1 MSLAR
6 VKLDE
11 STKLEFGVKITGANS
26 RPSAKLVIDGPEFSI
41 SYPCTPV
48 NEGVEVVIGKLKNL
62 LPAGEYPV
70 RMEIVIE
77 DKVYTPFRDT
87 IVLEPNVEVVT
98 QPKSRPAQADRVK
111 VENVVVKANRVV
123 PESYDPRHVKIA
135 KLIASTLKQPVRE
148 SASPSQIINEALV
161 DTQSISRTTHKLL
174 VDMLDAAD
182 QACIEYNKSLLP
194 PVI

>member
-11 STKLEFGVKITGANS
+11 STKLEFGVSITGAES
-26 RPSAKLVIDGPEFSI
+26 KPSAKLVIDGPDFSI

-48 NEGVEVVIGKLKNL
+48 NEGVEVVVGKLKNM

-77 DKVYTPFRDT
+77 NKVYIPFRDT
-87 IVLEPNVEVVT
+87 IVLEATVEVVT
-98 QPKSRPAQADRVK
+98 RPKTMPAQADRVRI
-111 VENVVVKANRVV
+111 ENVVVKANRVV
-123 PESYDPRHVKIA
+123 EHYDPKHIKIA
-135 KLIASTLKQPVRE
+135 SLIAGTLKQQVRE
-148 SASPSQIINEALV
+148 SASPTQIINEALV
-161 DTQSISRTTHKLL
+161 DTPSISRATHKLL

-182 QACIEYNKSLLP
+182 NAAIEYNKSLLP